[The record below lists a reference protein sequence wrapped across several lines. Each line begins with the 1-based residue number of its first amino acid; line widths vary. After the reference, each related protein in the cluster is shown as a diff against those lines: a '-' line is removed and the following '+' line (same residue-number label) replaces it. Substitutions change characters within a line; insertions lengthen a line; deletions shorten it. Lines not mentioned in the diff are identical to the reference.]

1 MLLRQNVI
9 KKRIENVEVLLS
21 RFSSPKEL
29 QNGYF
34 ATVNSHILFRSGSI
48 ETPEKEKELIKA
60 ITSISKKLPFRF
72 LSCQIN
78 TPLDEWELIQNQ
90 HVRLIHLNE
99 VAKSLGKVAHLNV
112 PVDYLFLSSSDIP
125 SEFAAKAVEKLSSHL
140 NIEAWMTY
148 SEWFNEEA
156 EKILHTF
163 RPEAADEYQL
173 QAVLE
178 SFGLEIHSVFDR
190 EVQQELQKSL
200 IEMGRLVIGEKLEP
214 HVTLFTLEKKV
225 ILLREKLK
233 KTLLIKQGLLKN
245 IVEGIEKIE
254 EAHPELLSFK
264 FLTNVL
270 AILIGDDL
278 EKKGELTWSKKILL
292 IQLLNQQLGVIT
304 GINCHDGLERTSVAF
319 SLMTAIAEI
328 SPPFLAE
335 GLTKVILY
343 EDNPE
348 ITHLMQKCVLANLK
362 KLSLPLMSQS
372 KSKGS
377 TALDLQENREFLK
390 YLPSDQNYT
399 ELVKQLSS
407 R

>member
-9 KKRIENVEVLLS
+9 KKRIENVEILLS
-21 RFSSPKEL
+21 RISFQKEL

-34 ATVNSHILFRSGSI
+34 ATVNNQTIFRSGSI
-48 ETPEKEKELIKA
+48 DTPEKEKELTKA
-60 ITSISKKLPFRF
+60 ITAISKKLPYRF

-90 HVRLIHLNE
+90 HLRVIHLNE

-112 PVDYLFLSSSDIP
+112 PVDYLFVAPSDIP
-125 SEFAAKAVEKLSSHL
+125 SEFAAKAIEKLSCHL

-156 EKILHTF
+156 EKILQTF

-173 QAVLE
+173 QALLE
-178 SFGLEIHSVFDR
+178 AFGIEIHSVFDR
-190 EVQQELQKSL
+190 EVQHELQKSL
-200 IEMGRLVIGEKLEP
+200 LDMARLVLGESLEP

-233 KTLLIKQGLLKN
+233 KTLQTKYELLKN
-245 IVEGIEKIE
+245 IVEGIEKIQ

-264 FLTNVL
+264 DLAMVL
-270 AILIGDDL
+270 ALLIGEDL
-278 EKKGELTWSKKILL
+278 EKKGELTWTKKILL
-292 IQLLNQQLGVIT
+292 IQLLNQKLGVIT
-304 GINCHDGLERTSVAF
+304 GVSCRDGLERTSAAF

-328 SPPFLAE
+328 SPSILVE
-335 GLTKVILY
+335 GLTKAILY
-343 EDNPE
+343 EDNAE
-348 ITHLMQKCVLANLK
+348 VTHLIQKCVLANLK
-362 KLSLPLMSQS
+362 KLSLPFMNQS
-372 KSKGS
+372 ESKES
-377 TALDLQENREFLK
+377 TADDLHENREFLK
-390 YLPSDQNYT
+390 YLPSDQIHT
-399 ELVKQLSS
+399 ELFKQLSS